1 MGNKTEALRH
11 LKRRKLLTKQYEELD
26 SKMLTLDEQLL
37 AIENAESNMAVYQG
51 LKQAV
56 DIQSRQQVDIAE
68 VEKLKEKQE
77 EASLI
82 AAELTETLT
91 SNQVWDEAGLEAE
104 LEEMTRLDQEQEAA
118 KLVLPNVPKRP
129 IIEVAA
135 EATIQKEERK
145 ENLISYE

>member
-68 VEKLKEKQE
+68 VEKLMEKQE

-135 EATIQKEERK
+135 EATVQREERK